1 MTRQNDARFRYRKD
15 RQNYRVQLQYRGKR
29 LSFHFPGDIEKQW
42 KRALEDLFDDFES
55 TLRSGHELSSES
67 RFTLDAL
74 REREPSMHQRMLD
87 AGLFK
92 ERPTDLM
99 DAITLKEAFDQYVQR
114 FAVKRTRTNWI
125 NFGKNVMRHLGEDT
139 AMASVTLAQID
150 HLFNVILRKEY
161 AYPTLHK
168 YRTNMKSIWRHFHK
182 VAQRISRN
190 VIEDGFNLVK
200 QRPDRLAADK
210 PDIDDAWWTAAL
222 NSIPDKEMRALFAY
236 YRRTGAR
243 FADPQQDSWELLNL
257 SPSLPTYTRHDAKR
271 DKVIKNLP
279 MHPELFAALSEYRES
294 QLATGKIPAGPL
306 FPRLSRVS
314 NATIRQ
320 YFQKHMARNGVKV
333 WPSFFNTLRANCS
346 RDFRR
351 LFGNAAEA
359 YAIGHSETVADTHY
373 DHFSAA
379 DIQRMQSTFADLRQ
393 RFRIHRDDDD
403 VASVA
408 S

>member
-1 MTRQNDARFRYRKD
+1 MKRQSIDHFRYRKD
-15 RQNYRVQLQYRGKR
+15 RQNYRVQLQHRGKR
-29 LSFHFPGDIEKQW
+29 LSFHFPGDIEKHW
-42 KRALEDLFDDFES
+42 KRSLEDLFDDFVS
-55 TLRSGHELSSES
+55 TSRSGHELSPES
-67 RFTLDAL
+67 RCTLDAL

-92 ERPTDLM
+92 EQPTDLM

-114 FAVKRTRTNWI
+114 YAEQRTRTNWT
-125 NFGKNVMRHLGEDT
+125 NFGRNVMRHLGEDT
-139 AMASVTLAQID
+139 LMASISLAQID

-168 YRTNMKSIWRHFHK
+168 YRINMKSFWRHFHK
-182 VAQRISRN
+182 VAQKISHN
-190 VIEDGFNLVK
+190 VIEDGFTLVK
-200 QRPDRLAADK
+200 QRSDRLAADK

-222 NSIPDKEMRALFAY
+222 NSIPDKEMKALFAY

-243 FADPQQDSWELLNL
+243 FADPKRDTWEMLNL

-271 DKVIKNLP
+271 DTIIKNLP
-279 MHPELFAALSEYRES
+279 MHPELFTALSEYRQS
-294 QLATGKIPAGPL
+294 LLANGKVPAGPL
-306 FPRLSRVS
+306 FPRLSQVT
-314 NATIRQ
+314 NVAIRQ

-359 YAIGHSETVADTHY
+359 YCVGHSETVADTHY

-379 DIQRMQSTFADLRQ
+379 DIQRMQATFADLRPK
-393 RFRIHRDDDD
+393 FRIHPDNNDL
-403 VASVA
+403 ASVA

>member
-1 MTRQNDARFRYRKD
+1 MTRKNDNHFRYRKD
-15 RQNYRVQLQYRGKR
+15 RQNYRVQLQHRGKR

-67 RFTLDAL
+67 RCTLDAL
-74 REREPSMHQRMLD
+74 REREPSMYQRMLD

-99 DAITLKEAFDQYVQR
+99 DAITLKEAFGQYVQR
-114 FAVKRTRTNWI
+114 FAGKRTRTNWT
-125 NFGKNVMRHLGEDT
+125 NFGRNLMRHLGEDT
-139 AMASVTLAQID
+139 PMASVTLAQID
-150 HLFNVILRKEY
+150 HLFNVSLRKEY

-168 YRTNMKSIWRHFHK
+168 YRTNVKSIWRHFHK

-190 VIEDGFNLVK
+190 VVGEGFDLVK
-200 QRPDRLAADK
+200 QNTEGLAAEK

-222 NSIPDKEMRALFAY
+222 TSIPDKEMKALFAY

-243 FADPQQDSWELLNL
+243 FADPKQDTWELLNL

-271 DKVIKNLP
+271 DKVIRNLP

-294 QLATGKIPAGPL
+294 LLANGKIPAGPL
-306 FPRLSRVS
+306 FPRLSQVT
-314 NATIRQ
+314 NVTIRQ
-320 YFQKHMARNGVKV
+320 YFHKHMARNGVKV
-333 WPSFFNTLRANCS
+333 WPAFFNTLRANCA

-359 YAIGHSETVADTHY
+359 YAIGHSEAVADEHY
-373 DHFSAA
+373 DRFSAA
-379 DIQRMQSTFADLRQ
+379 DIQRMQATFADLRQ
-393 RFRIHRDDDD
+393 TFRIHRDDDD